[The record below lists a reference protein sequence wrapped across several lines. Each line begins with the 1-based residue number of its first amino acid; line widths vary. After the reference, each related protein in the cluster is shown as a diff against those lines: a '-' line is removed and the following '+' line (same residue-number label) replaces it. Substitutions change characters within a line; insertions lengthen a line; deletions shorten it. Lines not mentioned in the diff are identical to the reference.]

1 VIAIYRAPVD
11 LSAPVAARRP
21 LDLWSQ
27 QLTIAWAGLTVAG
40 FVMGAVAWYLAS
52 GEAVFNHQYGPA
64 NLAVAGLIVANT
76 AHVFWIAVG
85 RASIAERRRML
96 LPEPPPIKTDVRGG
110 GVDAAVATS
119 DELVAGDGVRYY
131 HRSDCPM
138 AAERDWPETDRD
150 TQEALGLLPCR
161 ICQP

>member
-1 VIAIYRAPVD
+1 MIAIYRAPVD
-11 LSAPVAARRP
+11 LSAPVAARRSSY
-21 LDLWSQ
+21 LWSQ

-40 FVMGAVAWYLAS
+40 FVMCAVAWYLAS

-76 AHVFWIAVG
+76 AHLFWIAVG
-85 RASIAERRRML
+85 RASIAERRRL
-96 LPEPPPIKTDVRGG
+96 LLAEPPPIKAHVTGA

-119 DELVAGDGVRYY
+119 DDLVAGEGVRYY

-138 AAERDWPETDRD
+138 AAERDWPETSRD
-150 TQEALGLLPCR
+150 AQDALGMLPCR